1 MKSTKEKLLN
11 TAEQLFA
18 KHGLDGVST
27 RDLAGKAKVNLCAI
41 TYYFG
46 SKQKL
51 YEAVIEEIVSFISD
65 NFVKTVLPTANQSSP
80 LLSPRDKIKNLI
92 RLFFSFIC
100 SEKIS
105 GNRAELLIREI
116 LNPSPAYVRFYETIM
131 EPIHKHLSALIAQ
144 DTGLPETNFRTVLLS
159 HTLFGQ
165 TIMFRIHKEALLR
178 RLNLKKYTPELT
190 AEIQKLLLCNC
201 DAILDGAREN

>member
-18 KHGLDGVST
+18 RHGLDGVST

-41 TYYFG
+41 SYYFG

-51 YEAVIEEIVSFISD
+51 YEAVIDEMVRFVSD
-65 NFVKTVLPTANQSSP
+65 NFVKTILPTVDRNPS

-92 RLFFSFIC
+92 GLFFSFIC

-105 GNRAELLIREI
+105 GSRVELLVREI
-116 LNPSPAYVRFYETIM
+116 LNPSPAYTRFYEAII
-131 EPIHKHLSALIAQ
+131 EPMHRHLSELVAQ
-144 DTGLPETNFRTVLLS
+144 DTGLPKTNFQTILLS
-159 HTLFGQ
+159 HTLLGQ

-178 RLNLKKYTPELT
+178 RLNLKKYTPKLI
-190 AEIQKLLLCNC
+190 AEIQKLLLHNC
-201 DAILDGAREN
+201 DAILDSVREN

>member
-65 NFVKTVLPTANQSSP
+65 NFVKMVLPTANQSSP
-80 LLSPRDKIKNLI
+80 FLSPRDKIKNLI